1 METIPGSPLYWR
13 PRNQLGIIK
22 NKLYIWSFY
31 RDTKYWTKTKYP
43 TFLSSLNVHIFS
55 MFRCLNVWM
64 SEFMFMKCMEAR
76 QSRIIALTM
85 LLSYLP
91 SYSQHVASFFL
102 TKMSP
107 WMSPLCSFTRLL
119 NLFQDSFKRISIE
132 QIRTHFKC
140 LGIS

>member
-1 METIPGSPLYWR
+1 METIPGCPLYWR
-13 PRNQLGIIK
+13 PWNQLGIIK

-43 TFLSSLNVHIFS
+43 AFLSSLNVHIFS

-64 SEFMFMKCMEAR
+64 HVYEVHGSKTKQYNCIDNAFILSPILLTTCSIIFSHKNVSLDVSFMQFYKTIE
-76 QSRIIALTM
+76 S
-85 LLSYLP
+85 
-91 SYSQHVASFFL
+91 
-102 TKMSP
+102 
-107 WMSPLCSFTRLL
+107 
-119 NLFQDSFKRISIE
+119 FQDSFKRISIE

>member
-13 PRNQLGIIK
+13 PWNQLGIIK

-64 SEFMFMKCMEAR
+64 HVYEVHGSKTKQYNCIDNAFILSPILLTTCSIIFVRKNISLPGCLFCAVLQDYWIFSRTVSKEF
-76 QSRIIALTM
+76 
-85 LLSYLP
+85 P
-91 SYSQHVASFFL
+91 
-102 TKMSP
+102 
-107 WMSPLCSFTRLL
+107 
-119 NLFQDSFKRISIE
+119 
-132 QIRTHFKC
+132 
-140 LGIS
+140 